1 MKKLKKLFENEL
13 LILLL
18 NAVVMH
24 TVFVAVVLSVYQG
37 APEVLADSGY
47 RHELESDIE
56 PFKGLLLGIFF
67 ISIGASLN
75 FSLIYEKG
83 SGDRYSGT

>member
-1 MKKLKKLFENEL
+1 MYLWDIVFRKGLPAMKKLKKLFKNDL

-37 APEVLADSGY
+37 APEVLADSG
-47 RHELESDIE
+47 LEIVLE
-56 PFKGLLLGIFF
+56 VFEGE
-67 ISIGASLN
+67 A
-75 FSLIYEKG
+75 
-83 SGDRYSGT
+83 

>member
-1 MKKLKKLFENEL
+1 MKNLKKLFKNEL

-37 APEVLADSGY
+37 APEVLADSGLQIV
-47 RHELESDIE
+47 LEVFE
-56 PFKGLLLGIFF
+56 GE
-67 ISIGASLN
+67 A
-75 FSLIYEKG
+75 
-83 SGDRYSGT
+83 

>member
-1 MKKLKKLFENEL
+1 MKNLKKLFKNEL

-37 APEVLADSGY
+37 APEVLADSGLQIVLAVF
-47 RHELESDIE
+47 EGE
-56 PFKGLLLGIFF
+56 
-67 ISIGASLN
+67 A
-75 FSLIYEKG
+75 
-83 SGDRYSGT
+83 